1 MGLINI
7 LLEEISFFPT
17 LLLLSIP
24 ILFVILKSFL
34 LKGNSY
40 SLPPG
45 PRPWPVI
52 GNIHQMGN
60 MPHVTL
66 SNLAKVHGPLMS
78 LRLGGQLLIVGSST
92 TAAMEILKT
101 HDRVLSGRYIMH
113 ALPVKSPELNHLSLA
128 FASECTKPWKLLRT
142 ICRTELISHKALD
155 SQIKLR
161 EKKVMEMV
169 EFLGK
174 NGGKAVNVGEIVF
187 ATAFNI
193 LGHVMFSRDLVDFQG
208 RGMGGEMKEL
218 ITRILELISSPNISD
233 FYPIVGRWDVQGIRK
248 KTHETFRS
256 VFTIWDCIITER
268 REQTKDSRP
277 GDFLDFLLHTGFNND
292 QINQFFMELFIGGSE
307 TTSETTAWAMAELI
321 KNQESMQKLCKE
333 LANEIGGDIVRDSH
347 LPNLPYLQACL
358 KETMRLHPVVP
369 LILPHQALETCE
381 VMGYNVPKDS
391 QVLVNVWAIGRDPKH
406 WKDPLSFK
414 PERFLNSSLDYK
426 GNDFELLPFS
436 AGRRICPGLP
446 LAARKIPLFVATLV
460 HSFDWHL
467 PGNMDA
473 AKLDM
478 SEKVSTVLRREQ
490 PLHLIPTVR
499 K

>member
-1 MGLINI
+1 
-7 LLEEISFFPT
+7 
-17 LLLLSIP
+17 
-24 ILFVILKSFL
+24 
-34 LKGNSY
+34 
-40 SLPPG
+40 
-45 PRPWPVI
+45 
-52 GNIHQMGN
+52 MGN

-66 SNLAKVHGPLMS
+66 NNLAKVHGPLMS
-78 LRLGGQLLIVGSST
+78 LRLGGQLLIVGSSP

-101 HDRVLSGRYIMH
+101 HDRVLSGRYIAH
-113 ALPVKSPELNHLSLA
+113 VVPVKSPELNHLSLV
-128 FASECTKPWKLLRT
+128 FASECTKPWKFLRT
-142 ICRTELISHKALD
+142 ICRTELFSPKALD

-174 NGGKAVNVGEIVF
+174 NGGKVVNIGETVF
-187 ATAFNI
+187 ATAINI
-193 LGHVMFSRDLVDFQG
+193 LGNVMFSWDLVDLQG

-218 ITRILELISSPNISD
+218 ITRILYLLSLANVSD
-233 FYPIVGRWDVQGIRK
+233 FYPIVGRWDIQGIRK
-248 KTHETFRS
+248 KTHEAFRR
-256 VFTIWDCIITER
+256 VFTIWDDIITDR

-277 GDFLDFLLHTGFNND
+277 RDFLDYLLHIGFNND
-292 QINQFFMELFIGGSE
+292 QINQFFIELFIGGSE
-307 TTSETTAWAMAELI
+307 TTTETTTWAMAELI
-321 KNQESMQKLCKE
+321 KNQESMQKLRKE
-333 LANEIGGDIVRDSH
+333 LANEIGGNIVRDSH
-347 LPNLPYLQACL
+347 LPNLPYLQACI
-358 KETMRLHPVVP
+358 KETLRLHPVVP
-369 LILPHQALETCE
+369 LVVPHQALETCE

-391 QVLVNVWAIGRDPKH
+391 QVLVNVWAIGRDAKH

-426 GNDFELLPFS
+426 GNDFEFLPFS

-473 AKLDM
+473 TKLDM
-478 SEKVSTVLRREQ
+478 SEKFSTTLRREQ
-490 PLHLIPTVR
+490 PLHLIPSVR